1 MIESNEKLSQTR
13 QCQLLSLAR
22 STFYYQPQSLDN
34 EKLALLRKLDEQYLK
49 TPQYGARSYATWF
62 VRQGISI
69 GRKRAANMMKIL
81 GIVSTAPKPKTS
93 NPDKRHKTYPY
104 LLKGVVINR
113 SNQVW
118 TADITYV
125 PMEKGFGYLVA
136 IMDWHS
142 RKVLSWRLSNT
153 LDADFCI
160 QALEAAIQDYGCPEI
175 FNTDQGAQFTAEAW
189 IGILKNHGIQ
199 ISMDGKGRY
208 HDNIFIERLWR
219 TVKYELLYTRAF
231 SNLKEVRQN
240 LTQWFDWYNQERF
253 HRNLDNQT
261 PNEVYWQYTAIHQAA

>member
-1 MIESNEKLSQTR
+1 
-13 QCQLLSLAR
+13 
-22 STFYYQPQSLDN
+22 
-34 EKLALLRKLDEQYLK
+34 
-49 TPQYGARSYATWF
+49 
-62 VRQGISI
+62 
-69 GRKRAANMMKIL
+69 MMKIL

-153 LDADFCI
+153 LNADFCI

-189 IGILKNHGIQ
+189 IGILKNHDIQ

>member
-69 GRKRAANMMKIL
+69 GRKRTANMMKIL

-93 NPDKRHKTYPY
+93 HPDKRHKTYPY

-113 SNQVW
+113 SN
-118 TADITYV
+118 
-125 PMEKGFGYLVA
+125 
-136 IMDWHS
+136 H
-142 RKVLSWRLSNT
+142 RLSLINPPCQSLT
-153 LDADFCI
+153 L
-160 QALEAAIQDYGCPEI
+160 LSGC
-175 FNTDQGAQFTAEAW
+175 TG
-189 IGILKNHGIQ
+189 
-199 ISMDGKGRY
+199 
-208 HDNIFIERLWR
+208 
-219 TVKYELLYTRAF
+219 
-231 SNLKEVRQN
+231 
-240 LTQWFDWYNQERF
+240 
-253 HRNLDNQT
+253 
-261 PNEVYWQYTAIHQAA
+261 

>member
-93 NPDKRHKTYPY
+93 NPDKRHKNYPY

-189 IGILKNHGIQ
+189 IGILKNHDIQ

-261 PNEVYWQYTAIHQAA
+261 PNEVYWQYTTIHQAA

>member
-189 IGILKNHGIQ
+189 IGILKNHDIQ

-240 LTQWFDWYNQERF
+240 LTQWFGWYNQERF
-253 HRNLDNQT
+253 HQNLDNQT
-261 PNEVYWQYTAIHQAA
+261 PNEVYWQHTTIHQAA

>member
-253 HRNLDNQT
+253 HQNLDNQT
-261 PNEVYWQYTAIHQAA
+261 PNEVYWQYTTIHQAA

>member
-153 LDADFCI
+153 LNADFCI

-253 HRNLDNQT
+253 HQNLDNQT
-261 PNEVYWQYTAIHQAA
+261 PNEVYWQYTTIHQAA

>member
-34 EKLALLRKLDEQYLK
+34 EKLVLLRKLDEQYLK

-69 GRKRAANMMKIL
+69 GRKRTANMMKIL

-175 FNTDQGAQFTAEAW
+175 FNTDQGTQFTAEAW

-199 ISMDGKGRY
+199 ISMDGKGHY

-253 HRNLDNQT
+253 HQNLDNQT
-261 PNEVYWQYTAIHQAA
+261 PNEVYWHYTTIHQAA

>member
-34 EKLALLRKLDEQYLK
+34 EKLVLLRKLDEQYLK

-189 IGILKNHGIQ
+189 IGILKNHDIQ

-261 PNEVYWQYTAIHQAA
+261 PNEVYWQYTTIHQAA

>member
-34 EKLALLRKLDEQYLK
+34 EKLVLLRKLDEQYLK

-69 GRKRAANMMKIL
+69 GRKRTANMMKIL

-93 NPDKRHKTYPY
+93 NPDKRHKNYPY

-136 IMDWHS
+136 IMDWNS

-253 HRNLDNQT
+253 HQNLDNQT
-261 PNEVYWQYTAIHQAA
+261 PNEVYWQHTTIHQAS

>member
-34 EKLALLRKLDEQYLK
+34 EKLVLLRKLDEQYLK

-69 GRKRAANMMKIL
+69 GRKRTANMMKIL

-93 NPDKRHKTYPY
+93 NPDKRHKNYPY

-240 LTQWFDWYNQERF
+240 LTQWFGWYNQERF
-253 HRNLDNQT
+253 HQNLDNQT
-261 PNEVYWQYTAIHQAA
+261 PNEVYWQYTTIHQAA

>member
-125 PMEKGFGYLVA
+125 PMEEGFGYFVA

-142 RKVLSWRLSNT
+142 RKVLSWRLSTT
-153 LDADFCI
+153 LNADFCI
-160 QALEAAIQDYGCPEI
+160 QALEAA
-175 FNTDQGAQFTAEAW
+175 
-189 IGILKNHGIQ
+189 
-199 ISMDGKGRY
+199 
-208 HDNIFIERLWR
+208 
-219 TVKYELLYTRAF
+219 
-231 SNLKEVRQN
+231 
-240 LTQWFDWYNQERF
+240 
-253 HRNLDNQT
+253 
-261 PNEVYWQYTAIHQAA
+261 

>member
-34 EKLALLRKLDEQYLK
+34 EKLVLLRKLDEQYLK

-93 NPDKRHKTYPY
+93 NPDKRHKNYPY

-189 IGILKNHGIQ
+189 IGILKNHDIQ

-253 HRNLDNQT
+253 HQNLDNQT

>member
-240 LTQWFDWYNQERF
+240 LTQWFGWYNQERF
-253 HRNLDNQT
+253 HQNLDNQT
-261 PNEVYWQYTAIHQAA
+261 PNEVYWQYTTIHQAA

>member
-1 MIESNEKLSQTR
+1 
-13 QCQLLSLAR
+13 
-22 STFYYQPQSLDN
+22 
-34 EKLALLRKLDEQYLK
+34 
-49 TPQYGARSYATWF
+49 
-62 VRQGISI
+62 
-69 GRKRAANMMKIL
+69 
-81 GIVSTAPKPKTS
+81 
-93 NPDKRHKTYPY
+93 
-104 LLKGVVINR
+104 
-113 SNQVW
+113 
-118 TADITYV
+118 
-125 PMEKGFGYLVA
+125 
-136 IMDWHS
+136 MDWHS

-240 LTQWFDWYNQERF
+240 LTQWFGWYNQERF
-253 HRNLDNQT
+253 HQNLDNQT
-261 PNEVYWQYTAIHQAA
+261 PNEVYWQYTTIHQAA

>member
-34 EKLALLRKLDEQYLK
+34 ENLALLRKLDEQYLK

-153 LDADFCI
+153 LNADFCI

-240 LTQWFDWYNQERF
+240 LTQWFGWYNQERF
-253 HRNLDNQT
+253 HQNLDNQT
-261 PNEVYWQYTAIHQAA
+261 PNEVYWQYTTIHQAA

>member
-153 LDADFCI
+153 LNADFCI